1 MDTVNITIDGKEYAV
16 PSGQTILA
24 AARENGVSIPT
35 LCTLK
40 GLDPRANCR
49 MCVVEVEGM
58 RTLQPACATAVRE
71 GMRIQTMSPRV
82 VASRKTTLELI
93 LADHAVD
100 CHHCLRIGSSRCD
113 SLDPEFCEMCFFC
126 DCVRDGF
133 CELQALAREYKVDQL
148 PYEVEADRYETDWSL
163 GSVIRNP
170 NKCIKCRRCVDI
182 CDQVQHVHN
191 LAVIGRG
198 NGVKIG
204 PAMGASMLESQCVRC
219 GKCVEHCPTGALFMQ
234 EHKDELIYY
243 AHDYKTYTVMQISRA
258 AMEKLGSNLAK
269 TAHPHPGTVTMEML
283 AGSLKKIGIDK
294 VYDEAE
300 TAARARRQVAAL
312 LEQADYRAPVILT
325 NSFAA
330 KNYLSTFYADLAGSF
345 AFYPSDQELF
355 GKLARAAAKQ
365 EMPRERDQI
374 KVFHFASNNED
385 SGESLEEGTADLTV
399 NANELLRIFQRT
411 GAEPNPA
418 RTAPL
423 STFGEDCAESPY
435 EALLADRPWT
445 MDRGEPERLT
455 LSVSGQERTAYLC
468 TNLGQADLL
477 LSKVRAGNCDA
488 DIIRIIG

>member
-1 MDTVNITIDGKEYAV
+1 METVNIIIDGKAYAV
-16 PSGQTILA
+16 SKGQTILA
-24 AARENGVSIPT
+24 AARENGVHIPT

-58 RTLQPACATAVRE
+58 RNLQPACATAVRE
-71 GMRIQTMSPRV
+71 GMHIQTMSQRV

-148 PYEVEADRYETDWSL
+148 PYEIEADRHKIDDSL
-163 GSVIRNP
+163 GSVIRNA

-182 CDQVQHVHN
+182 CDKVQHVHN

-198 NGVKIG
+198 NAVKIG
-204 PAMGASMLESQCVRC
+204 PAMGRTMQTSDCIRC

-234 EHKDELIYY
+234 EHKDELVYY
-243 AHDYKTYTVMQISRA
+243 AHDYKTYTAMQISDA
-258 AMEKLGSNLAK
+258 SVEKLRSNLAR
-269 TAHPHPGTVTMEML
+269 TAHPHQSDVTLETL
-283 AGSLKKIGIDK
+283 AGSLKKIGIDT

-300 TAARARRQVAAL
+300 ASAAAKRQAAKL
-312 LEQADYRAPVILT
+312 LEQADFTKPVILT

-330 KNYLSTFYADLAGSF
+330 KNYLTKHYESLASSF
-345 AFYPSDQELF
+345 LFYPSSQEVF
-355 GKLARAAAKQ
+355 GKLARTAAKQ
-365 EMPRERDQI
+365 EKSEAQEQV

-385 SGESLEEGTADLTV
+385 GAESLEEGTADLTV

-411 GAEPNPA
+411 GAEPNSD
-418 RTAPL
+418 RTARL
-423 STFGEDCAESPY
+423 SSFGIDQRDIPY
-435 EALLADRPWT
+435 EELLADTPWS
-445 MDRGEPERLT
+445 MEKEPRRLT
-455 LSVSGQERTAYLC
+455 VSVKGTERVAYLC
-468 TNLGQADLL
+468 TNLGQADTLL
-477 LSKVRAGNCDA
+477 AKLGEGRCDA